1 LRTSVAQRE
10 QVLRGWRWRNWDFH
24 SSAELAG
31 LETEWEMPVVIRSV
45 EFNPPIR
52 EDWLRIVTKSESTA
66 EFPHSAPGRHNTGHS
81 FLSNENVV
89 FSRMALSGFGQRKE
103 CFRLAIKEFIKH
115 HYRHFNAASLI
126 DAAEGY
132 VKLIDGGGKMF
143 LTMGGAMSTAEL
155 GLSLAEMIRQGK
167 VHAITCTGANLEED
181 VFNLVAHDFYE
192 RVPNY
197 RDLTPADEV
206 ALLDRHMNR
215 VTDTCIPEM
224 EAMRRIEKVVLKEWM
239 RADQA
244 GESFFP
250 HQFMYKILLSGD
262 LKDSYQIDP
271 KNSWLLAAAERNL
284 PMFVP
289 GWEDS
294 TLGNMYAGH
303 CISGDVKRVHTVRT
317 GIEYMMELAEW
328 YTATTAEVPLGFFQI
343 AGGIAGDFPICVVP
357 MLHQDLQ
364 RDHVPLWAYFCQ
376 ISDST
381 TSYGSYS
388 GAVPNEKITW
398 GKLGADTPKYIIES
412 DATIVAPLV
421 FAYVLGW

>member
-1 LRTSVAQRE
+1 MPSITS
-10 QVLRGWRWRNWDFH
+10 
-24 SSAELAG
+24 
-31 LETEWEMPVVIRSV
+31 
-45 EFNPPIR
+45 
-52 EDWLRIVTKSESTA
+52 
-66 EFPHSAPGRHNTGHS
+66 
-81 FLSNENVV
+81 
-89 FSRMALSGFGQRKE
+89 
-103 CFRLAIKEFIKH
+103 FIKH
-115 HYRHFNAASLI
+115 HYRHFNAAALV
-126 DAAEGY
+126 DAANAY
-132 VKLIDGGGKMF
+132 NAHLASGGKMF

-155 GLSLAEMIRQGK
+155 GLSLAEMIRQDK
-167 VHAITCTGANLEED
+167 VHGICCTGANLEED

-192 RVPNY
+192 RVPHY
-197 RDLTPADEV
+197 RDLTPADE
-206 ALLDRHMNR
+206 AKLLARHMNR

-224 EAMRRIEKVVLKEWM
+224 EAMRRIENEVLKEWV

-244 GESFFP
+244 GERFFP

-262 LKDSYQIDP
+262 LKGSYQIDP
-271 KNSWLLAAAERNL
+271 RDSWLLAAAEKNL

-289 GWEDS
+289 GWEDA

-303 CISGDVKRVHTVRT
+303 CISGDVKKVHT

-328 YTATTAEVPLGFFQI
+328 YTNTTAKTPLGFFQI
-343 AGGIAGDFPICVVP
+343 GGGIAGDFPICVVP

-364 RDHVPLWAYFCQ
+364 REHVPLWAYFCQ

-398 GKLGADTPKYIIES
+398 GKLGEDTPKFIIES
-412 DATIVAPLV
+412 DASIVAPLV